1 MKKRI
6 VRNEKLQEK
15 YYYIQHPSGLTI
27 LLYPMSDYSSAY
39 ALFGT
44 KLGSI
49 DTVFKSGDDPD
60 FTEVPEG
67 VAHFLE
73 HKLFESEDGDAFTLF
88 AKTGAS
94 ANAFTSFDRTCYL
107 FSTTNQFAESLKA
120 LLTFVQSPYFTQET
134 VEKEQGII
142 GQEIRMYE
150 DNPGW
155 RVFFNL
161 LGALYQNHPVQVDI
175 AGTVE
180 SISKIDADLLY
191 KCYHTF
197 YNLNNM
203 VLAIAGNFPVHVAEQ
218 VIEENLK
225 ESKRVKLVQKTSDE
239 PMEIEKAEVVQQLSV
254 AQPLFQIGYKES
266 PLSGY
271 EWLKA
276 QLETEILL
284 EMIAGESSPLYRR
297 LYDEGLINQEFG
309 TEVFSGRGY
318 FANIFAGES
327 KDPRRVAEEIK
338 KEIAGLRKK
347 GLSEQDFLCCK
358 KALYGRIVRGFNKVE
373 NVANGLVSS
382 YFAGV
387 DIYDNIKAAEGI
399 AYKDIKQRFSC
410 SLDESRMALSIVEP
424 LAESV

>member
-15 YYYIQHPSGLTI
+15 YYYVQHPSGLTI
-27 LLYPMSDYSSAY
+27 LLYPMPNYSSAY

-44 KLGSI
+44 RLGSI
-49 DTVFKSGDDPD
+49 DMTFKSGSDQQ
-60 FTEVPEG
+60 FTVVPEG

-73 HKLFESEDGDAFTLF
+73 HKLFESEDGDAFSLF

-107 FSTTNQFAESLKA
+107 FSTTNHFKESLKS

-142 GQEIRMYE
+142 GQEIKMYE

-161 LGALYQNHPVQVDI
+161 LGCLYHNHPVKIDI

-180 SISKIDADLLY
+180 SIAKIDAKLLY

-203 VLAIAGNFPVHVAEQ
+203 VLAIAGNFSVQEAEE
-218 VIEENLK
+218 VIEANLK
-225 ESKRVKLVQKTSDE
+225 DTEKVKLIQKTADE
-239 PMEIEKAEVVQQLSV
+239 PDSICEKECLQKLSV
-254 AQPLFQIGYKES
+254 SLPLFQIGFKET
-266 PLSGY
+266 PYSGM

-276 QLETEILL
+276 QMESEILL
-284 EMIAGESSPLYRR
+284 EMLAGEGSLLYRR
-297 LYDEGLINQEFG
+297 LYDAGLIHDDFG

-327 KDPRRVAEEIK
+327 KDPKKVQEELL
-338 KEIAGLRKK
+338 KEIRRLRKS
-347 GLSEQDFLCCK
+347 GLSEQDFLSCK
-358 KALYGRIVRGFNKVE
+358 KSMYGRIVRGFNKVE
-373 NVANGLVSS
+373 SVANGLVSS
-382 YFAGV
+382 YFADV
-387 DIYDNIKAAEGI
+387 DIYDNIKVAE
-399 AYKDIKQRFSC
+399 AMSFRDIKRRFAD
-410 SLDESRMALSIVEP
+410 SLDESKMAISVIEP
-424 LAESV
+424 LE